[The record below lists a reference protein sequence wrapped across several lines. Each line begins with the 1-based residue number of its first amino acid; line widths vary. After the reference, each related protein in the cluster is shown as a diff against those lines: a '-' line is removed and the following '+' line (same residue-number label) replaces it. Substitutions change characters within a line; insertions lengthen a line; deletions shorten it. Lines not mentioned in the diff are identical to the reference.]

1 MALCAYCNNDKE
13 LCASHAIP
21 DGFFKSISRRNN
33 GKLITVPSGPGSI
46 HLSQETGKSK
56 LLCKECEGDFNR
68 KFDSPLVN
76 AFRKWDRQITKKGF
90 GVQYEFSPNEMA
102 QGLASIFW
110 RASVSGNDM
119 YVNAKV
125 SDRDKAQLL
134 SIVKG
139 NQDVTLKSCSC
150 SIKRLYD
157 KHIPAKGGFTQEI
170 ISQII
175 LPVNAYSISWGRKKP
190 SSYFAFA
197 VIMQGFLCHL
207 MIPRL
212 PHGKRGGPEFLNPK
226 KNLLRAPRK
235 YLLDYKPL
243 MDVMVAGKRKHLDGH
258 STLKD

>member
-1 MALCAYCNNDKE
+1 MPICAYCNNDRE

-21 DGFFKSISRRNN
+21 DGFFKLISRRNN
-33 GKLITVPSGPGSI
+33 GKLITIPAGAGSI

-56 LLCKECEGDFNR
+56 LLCKKCEAGFNR

-76 AFRKWDRQITKKGF
+76 AFKDWDRQITKEGF
-90 GVQYEFSPNEMA
+90 GVQFKFPPNQIA
-102 QGLASIFW
+102 QSLASIFW

-119 YVNAKV
+119 YANAKV
-125 SDRDKAQLL
+125 SNRDKTQLL
-134 SIVKG
+134 SIVDG
-139 NQDVTLKSCSC
+139 DQDKVLKLCSC

-157 KHIPAKGGFTQEI
+157 KRTPQKGGFSQETV
-170 ISQII
+170 SQII
-175 LPVNAYSISWGRKKP
+175 LPVNAYRISWGRKKP

-197 VIMQGFLCHL
+197 VLMQGFLCH
-207 MIPRL
+207 MIIPRL

-226 KNLLRAPRK
+226 KSLLRAPPQ

-243 MDVMVAGKRKHLDGH
+243 MDAMITGMGKHLDGQ